1 MKNRELLEEYK
12 KQDDKILLSQI
23 LDKLEISAKNDI
35 IEYTDFLDMY
45 QVVLVKNFLKKI
57 EIKNY

>member
-23 LDKLEISAKNDI
+23 LDKLEISAKND
-35 IEYTDFLDMY
+35 
-45 QVVLVKNFLKKI
+45 KI
-57 EIKNY
+57 E

>member
-1 MKNRELLEEYK
+1 MKNREVLEEYK

-23 LDKLEISAKNDI
+23 LDKIEITTKSDK

-45 QVVLVKNFLKKI
+45 QVVLVKLYKQQWK
-57 EIKNY
+57 